1 MTTQEHLPQPEYPLS
16 AHDPGKPWESMY
28 RSERRKSRILG
39 ASTVAASLLAV
50 GLGAWGLNGQGAV
63 AASGPGQ
70 PGGPSTS
77 QVGPPGSMGTR
88 PGAGAPMGQ
97 DLAAMLFNG
106 DGSVKADALAAFL
119 ASIPSGALDQI
130 VAMALSNGEIT
141 QDQAK
146 QITDAAAGNASSSNS
161 TAPQDT

>member
-1 MTTQEHLPQPEYPLS
+1 
-16 AHDPGKPWESMY
+16 
-28 RSERRKSRILG
+28 
-39 ASTVAASLLAV
+39 
-50 GLGAWGLNGQGAV
+50 
-63 AASGPGQ
+63 
-70 PGGPSTS
+70 
-77 QVGPPGSMGTR
+77 
-88 PGAGAPMGQ
+88 MGQ